1 MNHNADGAK
10 KLNGVTTTTTTTA
23 IITNNGDIKGHSNC
37 DDSLQMNGSTR

>member
-23 IITNNGDIKGHSNC
+23 ITTNNGDIKGHSNC